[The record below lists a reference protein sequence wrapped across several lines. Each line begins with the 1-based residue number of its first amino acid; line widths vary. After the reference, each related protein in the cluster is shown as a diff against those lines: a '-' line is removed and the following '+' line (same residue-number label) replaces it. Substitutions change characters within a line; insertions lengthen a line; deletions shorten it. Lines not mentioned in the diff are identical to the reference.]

1 MDYLYIAAG
10 AVAYGLLEWFT
21 GITAK
26 LKALATPKPQDGP
39 PPPPPPKQ

>member
-1 MDYLYIAAG
+1 MDYVYLAAG

-26 LKALATPKPQDGP
+26 VKGMVKPQDGP